1 MIWLVCTYGINA
13 LVLQVDAFYRLQ
25 VEKIRQILIAD
36 LDSYELCHD
45 KQRLIVLTVTNR
57 TGLVVSHLLLHMPKQ
72 VEIVEISEIKAPC
85 KRSTKKT

>member
-1 MIWLVCTYGINA
+1 MIWLVCTYGIDA
-13 LVLQVDAFYRLQ
+13 LVLHVDAFYRLQ
-25 VEKIRQILIAD
+25 VEKIRQIRLSD

-45 KQRLIVLTVTNR
+45 KQRLIVLTVTNG

-72 VEIVEISEIKAPC
+72 VEFVEISEIKAPC

>member
-1 MIWLVCTYGINA
+1 MIWLVNTYGINA

-25 VEKIRQILIAD
+25 VEKIRQILLAN

-45 KQRLIVLTVTNR
+45 KQRLIVLTVPNG

-72 VEIVEISEIKAPC
+72 VELVEISKIKAPC